1 MASAGPAS
9 TTLSADGFLLM
20 VWLLDTN
27 AVIALVTRR
36 SEALR
41 SRVEAA
47 EPGTLATSTIVAHE
61 LYFGAYRSRKIEFN
75 LETLRLLFAD
85 LVVLDLDREDAR
97 TAGEIRAL
105 LSRQGT
111 PIGPYDVLIAGQAKA
126 RGLTLVTNNLAEF
139 RRVPGLDLEDW
150 TLA

>member
-1 MASAGPAS
+1 MA
-9 TTLSADGFLLM
+9 
-20 VWLLDTN
+20 WLLDTN

-41 SRVEAA
+41 LRVEAA
-47 EPGTLATSTIVAHE
+47 EPGTLATSTVVAHE
-61 LYFGAYRSRKIEFN
+61 LYVGAYRSQKIAFN

-97 TAGEIRAL
+97 TAGEIGAM

-111 PIGPYDVLIAGQAKA
+111 PIGPHDVLIAGQAKA
-126 RGLTLVTNNLAEF
+126 RGLTLVTNNLSEF
-139 RRVPGLDLEDW
+139 RRVPGLTLEDW
-150 TLA
+150 TRP

>member
-1 MASAGPAS
+1 MA
-9 TTLSADGFLLM
+9 
-20 VWLLDTN
+20 WLLDTN

-41 SRVEAA
+41 RRVEAA

-61 LYFGAYRSRKIEFN
+61 LYFGAYRSLKIEFN

-85 LVVLDLDREDAR
+85 IVVLDLDREDAR
-97 TAGEIRAL
+97 AAGEIRAEL
-105 LSRQGT
+105 ARQGT

-126 RGLTLVTNNLAEF
+126 RGLTLVTNNLSEF
-139 RRVPGLDLEDW
+139 QRVPGLSLEDW
-150 TLA
+150 TRP

>member
-1 MASAGPAS
+1 MA
-9 TTLSADGFLLM
+9 
-20 VWLLDTN
+20 WLLDTN

-41 SRVEAA
+41 RRVEAA

-126 RGLTLVTNNLAEF
+126 RGLTLVTSNRSEF

-150 TLA
+150 TRL

>member
-1 MASAGPAS
+1 MA
-9 TTLSADGFLLM
+9 
-20 VWLLDTN
+20 WLLDTN

-41 SRVEAA
+41 RRVEAA

-97 TAGEIRAL
+97 TAGEIRAV

-126 RGLTLVTNNLAEF
+126 RGLTLVTSNLSEF
-139 RRVPGLDLEDW
+139 RRVRGLALEDW
-150 TLA
+150 TRP